1 MLLARS
7 FVTAASASATP
18 WLGRLRRLASVA
30 ISLVFVVLTLA
41 RVDIAGAASSLGRVA
56 PLGLVIAI
64 GLTGLELVLRAERWR
79 RILLPFAPVGHRS
92 ALAYLSIG
100 YFANT
105 LLPARLGDV
114 ARAVLAGKAFGV
126 PRLRILGTIL
136 LERVADG
143 LVILAIV
150 TVLALALPEARPLL
164 ETARLIALIG
174 AAGAL
179 ILALAILVTHR
190 TAMAATRVAGLARD
204 VIARLVEG
212 LDALR
217 RPAGVAVFV
226 GLTVVAFFLAAA
238 ALLVVADALG
248 IALSPQQGV
257 LVMGALALST
267 AIPAAPGSIGTYE
280 FVGLTT
286 LTGLGVAPEP
296 AIALV
301 VLVHLVATLPLALI
315 GLATTAVLHLRVVD
329 LARSGEAPLPEVPPG
344 R

>member
-1 MLLARS
+1 MLPARS
-7 FVTAASASATP
+7 FVTAASASTP
-18 WLGRLRRLASVA
+18 WLGHLRRLASIA
-30 ISLVFVVLTLA
+30 ISVVFVVLTLV
-41 RVDIAGAASSLGRVA
+41 RVDVAGAAASIGRVA
-56 PLGLVIAI
+56 PLGLAVAI
-64 GLTGLELVLRAERWR
+64 GLTAVELLLRSERWR
-79 RILLPFAPVGHRS
+79 RILLPFAPVGHRI
-92 ALAYLSIG
+92 AFAYLSIG

-143 LVILAIV
+143 LLILAIV
-150 TVLALALPEARPLL
+150 AVLALALPEARPLL
-164 ETARLIALIG
+164 ETARLLALIG
-174 AAGAL
+174 AAGVL
-179 ILALAILVTHR
+179 GLALAVLVTHR
-190 TAMAATRVAGLARD
+190 TAVAATRVAGLVRAL
-204 VIARLVEG
+204 IARLAEG
-212 LDALR
+212 LEALR
-217 RPAGVAVFV
+217 QPTNVVIFAF
-226 GLTVVAFFLAAA
+226 LTVVAFFVAAA

-301 VLVHLVATLPLALI
+301 VLVHLVATLPPALA
-315 GLATTAVLHLRVVD
+315 GLASTAILHLRVVD
-329 LARSGEAPLPEVPPG
+329 LTRSDELARPVAPAG

>member
-1 MLLARS
+1 MLPART
-7 FVTAASASATP
+7 FVTAVSASTP
-18 WLGRLRRLASVA
+18 WLGHLRRLASIA
-30 ISLVFVVLTLA
+30 ISVFFVVLTLV
-41 RVDIAGAASSLGRVA
+41 RVDVAGAANSIGRVA
-56 PLGLVIAI
+56 PLGLAVAV
-64 GLTGLELVLRAERWR
+64 GLTAVELLLRSERWR

-92 ALAYLSIG
+92 AFAYLSIG

-143 LVILAIV
+143 LLILAIV
-150 TVLALALPEARPLL
+150 AVLALALPEARPLL
-164 ETARLIALIG
+164 ETARLLALIG
-174 AAGAL
+174 AAGVL
-179 ILALAILVTHR
+179 GLALAVLVTHR
-190 TAMAATRVAGLARD
+190 TAVAATRVAGLVRAL
-204 VIARLVEG
+204 IARLAEG
-212 LDALR
+212 LEALR
-217 RPAGVAVFV
+217 RPTTVVIFAF
-226 GLTVVAFFLAAA
+226 LTVIAFFVAAA

-248 IALSPQQGV
+248 ILLSPQQGV

-301 VLVHLVATLPLALI
+301 VLVHLIATLPPALA
-315 GLATTAVLHLRVVD
+315 GLASTAVLHLRVVD
-329 LARSGEAPLPEVPPG
+329 LTRSDDLARPVAPAD

>member
-1 MLLARS
+1 MLPARS
-7 FVTAASASATP
+7 LVTAAPAPAA
-18 WLGRLRRLASVA
+18 WVGHARRLASVA
-30 ISLVFVVLTLA
+30 ISIVFVVLTLA

-56 PLGLVIAI
+56 PLGLVVAIA
-64 GLTGLELVLRAERWR
+64 LTGLELVLRAERWR
-79 RILLPFAPVGHRS
+79 RILRPFAPIGLRS

-174 AAGAL
+174 AGGA
-179 ILALAILVTHR
+179 LALAVAVLLTHR
-190 TAMAATRVAGLARD
+190 TAVAATRLAALTRD
-204 VIARLVEG
+204 VIARLAEG
-212 LDALR
+212 LEALR
-217 RPAGVAVFV
+217 RPAGVAVF
-226 GLTVVAFFLAAA
+226 GALTVIAFFLAAA

-248 IALSPQQGV
+248 IVLSPQQGV

-286 LTGLGVAPEP
+286 LTGLGVAPDP

-301 VLVHLVATLPLALI
+301 VLVHLVATLPPALA
-315 GLATTAVLHLRVVD
+315 GLAATAVLHLRVVD
-329 LARSGEAPLPEVPPG
+329 LTRTDDTVRTEAPAS

>member
-1 MLLARS
+1 MLPARS
-7 FVTAASASATP
+7 FVTAVSASTP
-18 WLGRLRRLASVA
+18 WLGHLRRLASIA
-30 ISLVFVVLTLA
+30 ISVVFIVLTLV
-41 RVDIAGAASSLGRVA
+41 RVDVAGAATSIGRVA
-56 PLGLVIAI
+56 PLGLAVAI
-64 GLTGLELVLRAERWR
+64 GLTAVELLLRSERWR
-79 RILLPFAPVGHRS
+79 RILLPFAPVGHR
-92 ALAYLSIG
+92 AAFAYLSIG

-143 LVILAIV
+143 ILILAIV
-150 TVLALALPEARPLL
+150 AVLALALPEARPLL
-164 ETARLIALIG
+164 ETARLLALIG
-174 AAGAL
+174 AAGVL
-179 ILALAILVTHR
+179 GLALAVLVTHR
-190 TAMAATRVAGLARD
+190 TAVAATRVAGLVRALM
-204 VIARLVEG
+204 ARLAEG
-212 LDALR
+212 LEALR
-217 RPAGVAVFV
+217 QPSTVVIFVF
-226 GLTVVAFFLAAA
+226 LTVVAFFVAAT

-301 VLVHLVATLPLALI
+301 VLVHLVATLPPALA
-315 GLATTAVLHLRVVD
+315 GLASTAILHLRVVD
-329 LARSGEAPLPEVPPG
+329 LTRSDELARPVAPAS

>member
-1 MLLARS
+1 MLPARS
-7 FVTAASASATP
+7 LVTAAPAPAA
-18 WLGRLRRLASVA
+18 WVGHVRRLASVG

-56 PLGLVIAI
+56 PLGLLVAI

-79 RILLPFAPVGHRS
+79 RILLPFAPIGHRS

-164 ETARLIALIG
+164 ETARLIALVG
-174 AAGAL
+174 AGGV
-179 ILALAILVTHR
+179 LALAVAVLLTHR
-190 TAMAATRVAGLARD
+190 TAVAATRLAGLTRD
-204 VIARLVEG
+204 VIARLAEG
-212 LDALR
+212 LEALR
-217 RPAGVAVFV
+217 RPAGVAVFGV
-226 GLTVVAFFLAAA
+226 LTVVAFFVAAA

-301 VLVHLVATLPLALI
+301 VLVHLVATLPPALA
-315 GLATTAVLHLRVVD
+315 GLAATAVLHLRVVD
-329 LARSGEAPLPEVPPG
+329 LTHTAETARTEAPAG

>member
-1 MLLARS
+1 VLPARS
-7 FVTAASASATP
+7 LVTAGPAGAA
-18 WLGRLRRLASVA
+18 WVGHLRRLASVA
-30 ISLVFVVLTLA
+30 ISIVFVVLTLA
-41 RVDIAGAASSLGRVA
+41 RVDVAGAASSLGRVA
-56 PLGLVIAI
+56 PLGLILAI

-114 ARAVLAGKAFGV
+114 ARAVLAGQAFGV

-143 LVILAIV
+143 LVILGIV
-150 TVLALALPEARPLL
+150 TILALALPEARPLL
-164 ETARLIALIG
+164 ETARLLALIG
-174 AAGAL
+174 AGGT
-179 ILALAILVTHR
+179 LALAVAILLTHR
-190 TAMAATRVAGLARD
+190 TAVAATRIAGLVRTL
-204 VIARLVEG
+204 IARLAEG
-212 LDALR
+212 LEALR
-217 RPAGVAVFV
+217 RPAGFAVFGV
-226 GLTVVAFFLAAA
+226 LTVVAFFVAAA

-248 IALSPQQGV
+248 VALSPQQGV

-301 VLVHLVATLPLALI
+301 VLVHLVATLPPALA
-315 GLATTAVLHLRVVD
+315 GLAATAVLHLRVVD
-329 LARSGEAPLPEVPPG
+329 LTRSDESTPAAAPAG

>member
-1 MLLARS
+1 MLPARS
-7 FVTAASASATP
+7 LVTAAPAPAA
-18 WLGRLRRLASVA
+18 WVGHVRRLASVA
-30 ISLVFVVLTLA
+30 ISIVFVVLTLA
-41 RVDIAGAASSLGRVA
+41 RVDIAGAATSLGRVA
-56 PLGLVIAI
+56 PLGLVVAIA
-64 GLTGLELVLRAERWR
+64 LTGLELVLRAERWR
-79 RILLPFAPVGHRS
+79 RILRPFAPIGLRS

-174 AAGAL
+174 AGGA
-179 ILALAILVTHR
+179 LALAVAVLLTHR
-190 TAMAATRVAGLARD
+190 TAVAATRLAALTRD
-204 VIARLVEG
+204 VIARLAEG
-212 LDALR
+212 LEALR
-217 RPAGVAVFV
+217 RPAGVAVF
-226 GLTVVAFFLAAA
+226 GALTVIAFFLAAA

-248 IALSPQQGV
+248 IVLSPQQGV

-286 LTGLGVAPEP
+286 LTGLGVAPDP

-301 VLVHLVATLPLALI
+301 VLVHLVATLPPALA
-315 GLATTAVLHLRVVD
+315 GLAATAVLHLRVVD
-329 LARSGEAPLPEVPPG
+329 LTRTDDTVRTEAPAS